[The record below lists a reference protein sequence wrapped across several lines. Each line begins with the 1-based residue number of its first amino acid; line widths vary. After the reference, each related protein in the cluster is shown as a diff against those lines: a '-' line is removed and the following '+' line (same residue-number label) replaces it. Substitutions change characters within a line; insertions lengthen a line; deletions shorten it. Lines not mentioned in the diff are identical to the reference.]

1 LSAKNAGESLQLCDK
16 RLFVNTRVRI
26 YHMDSCAERTF
37 ITLKHLTNFPDL
49 FTVHPIT
56 ASEV

>member
-1 LSAKNAGESLQLCDK
+1 
-16 RLFVNTRVRI
+16 
-26 YHMDSCAERTF
+26 MDSCAERTF